1 MPCTVQKGAELGA
14 PGDEYNKSPC
24 REGSPRLLKDKTQ
37 LAAVSLLLCH
47 FAMKERWW
55 GLFFSKTS
63 WRIKDNNTSPH
74 GKFNRF
80 LSPFSSKFS
89 DLNFASY
96 VLYIYLCYDTC
107 HITWTWVTDDIDMFI
122 RFSCRS
128 YINNSCMHLTRKIG
142 CEESSVIVSH

>member
-1 MPCTVQKGAELGA
+1 MRLSLGLKICKKMA
-14 PGDEYNKSPC
+14 IKIDEIYHVASCCCPSYVHQVFGKN
-24 REGSPRLLKDKTQ
+24 T
-37 LAAVSLLLCH
+37 CH
-47 FAMKERWW
+47 FTMKERWW

-96 VLYIYLCYDTC
+96 VLYIYLCYGTC
-107 HITWTWVTDDIDMFI
+107 HIKWAWVTDDIDMLI

-128 YINNSCMHLTRKIG
+128 YINNSWLYLVRKIR